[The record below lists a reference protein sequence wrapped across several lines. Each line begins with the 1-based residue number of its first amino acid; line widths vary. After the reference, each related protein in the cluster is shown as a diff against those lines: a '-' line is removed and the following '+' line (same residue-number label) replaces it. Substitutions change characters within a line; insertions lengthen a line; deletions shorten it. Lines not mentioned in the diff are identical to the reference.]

1 MKYLFFCLLLAALLC
16 GCEREATPQEATKTA
31 ARTIDQAEAIQKD
44 SQQRAKEADVVT
56 GGK

>member
-1 MKYLFFCLLLAALLC
+1 MKPLFFCLILAAVLC

-31 ARTIDQAEAIQKD
+31 ARTIDQAETIQKD
-44 SQQRAKEADVVT
+44 SQQRAKEADAIT